1 MYFKTVAIACCKMP
15 CLYILQTL
23 KSYTLKRN
31 SLLIEQIFLID
42 LLAPVGG
49 TRKMSAVLALHINQS
64 GDC

>member
-1 MYFKTVAIACCKMP
+1 MYFKAVAIARCQTP
-15 CLYILQTL
+15 RLHILQTL

-49 TRKMSAVLALHINQS
+49 TRKSLQS
-64 GDC
+64 CFGTSHKSVW